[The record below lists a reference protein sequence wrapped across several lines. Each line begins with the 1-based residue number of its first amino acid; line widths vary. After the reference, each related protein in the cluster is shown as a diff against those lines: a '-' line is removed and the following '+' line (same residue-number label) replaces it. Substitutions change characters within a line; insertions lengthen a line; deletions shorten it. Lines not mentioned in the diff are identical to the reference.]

1 MDELNKTAAT
11 KPETRPEAA
20 KLQDAPRRR
29 VGSLT
34 MGACLIAAG
43 IFFLCYYFVPGFDWQ
58 LVVRIAPAAA
68 LVLLGCEVLFFAA
81 RPGRWKYD
89 FVSVLVC
96 LGLIAVCMCLSFLP
110 MVWSEIDPAR
120 GQNEMKL
127 SKAYTTQV
135 YEALR
140 KENPDLRLRDVYTDL
155 YLYAN
160 SVDDLQELQPG
171 DGHLSLTVMLYG
183 PYDSTGA
190 FAQDCRSV
198 AGTVRAGTL
207 QPDELR
213 IVWSPDNDPG
223 QSLDSGTLQRVEQ
236 YTLELDGTVQLD
248 WTADEMERQVEVQY
262 LMDEENEPEEDTA
275 PSEEAEPEAAVYS
288 QSRGRELWESFE
300 KILGVCEDERTDL
313 LLIAGDLFHRQPLV
327 RELKEVNYL
336 FSELTATKVVLIAG
350 NHDHLQKDSNYRSF
364 EWNDNVYPLFGK
376 KLEYVDFPELE
387 TAVYGL
393 SYYEREICQPLY
405 DDVAAAGIE
414 KNEILLAHGGDDRHI
429 PFDKKKLSRSGFSYI
444 ALGHIHKPQALQKD
458 KMIYAGALEPIDQN
472 DVGQHGYVKGE
483 LKDGKAAIQWIPFAG
498 REYIHSSVEVERS
511 DTEGSIRK
519 RVKQLINEYGNE
531 NIYKITLAGKRDPDI
546 AFEVNHLAEEGCVL
560 EILDETIP
568 AYDFEKL
575 YAENK
580 ETLLGRYIEKFAG
593 CEEGSVEYCA
603 LCEGVEALLTGNRG

>member
-11 KPETRPEAA
+11 EPETRPEAA

-34 MGACLIAAG
+34 LGACLIAAG

-96 LGLIAVCMCLSFLP
+96 LVLIACCFGLSLLP
-110 MVWSEIDPAR
+110 AVWDEIDPAR
-120 GQNEMKL
+120 RQNEMKL

-140 KENPDLRLRDVYTDL
+140 KENPDLRLRDVYTNL
-155 YLYAN
+155 YLYSNDVNA
-160 SVDDLQELQPG
+160 LQEMQPG

-262 LMDEENEPEEDTA
+262 LLDEENEPEEDTA
-275 PSEEAEPEAAVYS
+275 PSEEAEPEAAV
-288 QSRGRELWESFE
+288 
-300 KILGVCEDERTDL
+300 
-313 LLIAGDLFHRQPLV
+313 
-327 RELKEVNYL
+327 
-336 FSELTATKVVLIAG
+336 
-350 NHDHLQKDSNYRSF
+350 
-364 EWNDNVYPLFGK
+364 
-376 KLEYVDFPELE
+376 
-387 TAVYGL
+387 
-393 SYYEREICQPLY
+393 
-405 DDVAAAGIE
+405 
-414 KNEILLAHGGDDRHI
+414 
-429 PFDKKKLSRSGFSYI
+429 
-444 ALGHIHKPQALQKD
+444 
-458 KMIYAGALEPIDQN
+458 
-472 DVGQHGYVKGE
+472 
-483 LKDGKAAIQWIPFAG
+483 
-498 REYIHSSVEVERS
+498 
-511 DTEGSIRK
+511 
-519 RVKQLINEYGNE
+519 
-531 NIYKITLAGKRDPDI
+531 
-546 AFEVNHLAEEGCVL
+546 
-560 EILDETIP
+560 
-568 AYDFEKL
+568 
-575 YAENK
+575 
-580 ETLLGRYIEKFAG
+580 
-593 CEEGSVEYCA
+593 
-603 LCEGVEALLTGNRG
+603 

>member
-11 KPETRPEAA
+11 EPETT

-155 YLYAN
+155 YLYSNDVNA
-160 SVDDLQELQPG
+160 LQEMQPG

-262 LMDEENEPEEDTA
+262 LLDEENEPEEDTA
-275 PSEEAEPEAAVYS
+275 PSEEAEPEAAV
-288 QSRGRELWESFE
+288 
-300 KILGVCEDERTDL
+300 
-313 LLIAGDLFHRQPLV
+313 
-327 RELKEVNYL
+327 
-336 FSELTATKVVLIAG
+336 
-350 NHDHLQKDSNYRSF
+350 
-364 EWNDNVYPLFGK
+364 
-376 KLEYVDFPELE
+376 
-387 TAVYGL
+387 
-393 SYYEREICQPLY
+393 
-405 DDVAAAGIE
+405 
-414 KNEILLAHGGDDRHI
+414 
-429 PFDKKKLSRSGFSYI
+429 
-444 ALGHIHKPQALQKD
+444 
-458 KMIYAGALEPIDQN
+458 
-472 DVGQHGYVKGE
+472 
-483 LKDGKAAIQWIPFAG
+483 
-498 REYIHSSVEVERS
+498 
-511 DTEGSIRK
+511 
-519 RVKQLINEYGNE
+519 
-531 NIYKITLAGKRDPDI
+531 
-546 AFEVNHLAEEGCVL
+546 
-560 EILDETIP
+560 
-568 AYDFEKL
+568 
-575 YAENK
+575 
-580 ETLLGRYIEKFAG
+580 
-593 CEEGSVEYCA
+593 
-603 LCEGVEALLTGNRG
+603 

>member
-11 KPETRPEAA
+11 EPETRPEAA

-34 MGACLIAAG
+34 LGACLIAAG

-140 KENPDLRLRDVYTDL
+140 KENTDLRLRDVYTNL

-160 SVDDLQELQPG
+160 SVDDLQELQPS

-190 FAQDCRSV
+190 FAQ
-198 AGTVRAGTL
+198 
-207 QPDELR
+207 LR

-262 LMDEENEPEEDTA
+262 LMDEENEPEE
-275 PSEEAEPEAAVYS
+275 EAEPEAA
-288 QSRGRELWESFE
+288 
-300 KILGVCEDERTDL
+300 
-313 LLIAGDLFHRQPLV
+313 A
-327 RELKEVNYL
+327 
-336 FSELTATKVVLIAG
+336 
-350 NHDHLQKDSNYRSF
+350 
-364 EWNDNVYPLFGK
+364 
-376 KLEYVDFPELE
+376 
-387 TAVYGL
+387 
-393 SYYEREICQPLY
+393 
-405 DDVAAAGIE
+405 
-414 KNEILLAHGGDDRHI
+414 
-429 PFDKKKLSRSGFSYI
+429 
-444 ALGHIHKPQALQKD
+444 
-458 KMIYAGALEPIDQN
+458 
-472 DVGQHGYVKGE
+472 
-483 LKDGKAAIQWIPFAG
+483 
-498 REYIHSSVEVERS
+498 
-511 DTEGSIRK
+511 
-519 RVKQLINEYGNE
+519 
-531 NIYKITLAGKRDPDI
+531 
-546 AFEVNHLAEEGCVL
+546 
-560 EILDETIP
+560 
-568 AYDFEKL
+568 
-575 YAENK
+575 
-580 ETLLGRYIEKFAG
+580 
-593 CEEGSVEYCA
+593 
-603 LCEGVEALLTGNRG
+603 

>member
-1 MDELNKTAAT
+1 M
-11 KPETRPEAA
+11 
-20 KLQDAPRRR
+20 
-29 VGSLT
+29 GSLT
-34 MGACLIAAG
+34 LGACLIAAG

-155 YLYAN
+155 YLYSNDVNA
-160 SVDDLQELQPG
+160 LQEMQPG

-275 PSEEAEPEAAVYS
+275 PSEEAEPEAAV
-288 QSRGRELWESFE
+288 
-300 KILGVCEDERTDL
+300 
-313 LLIAGDLFHRQPLV
+313 
-327 RELKEVNYL
+327 
-336 FSELTATKVVLIAG
+336 
-350 NHDHLQKDSNYRSF
+350 
-364 EWNDNVYPLFGK
+364 
-376 KLEYVDFPELE
+376 
-387 TAVYGL
+387 
-393 SYYEREICQPLY
+393 
-405 DDVAAAGIE
+405 
-414 KNEILLAHGGDDRHI
+414 
-429 PFDKKKLSRSGFSYI
+429 
-444 ALGHIHKPQALQKD
+444 
-458 KMIYAGALEPIDQN
+458 
-472 DVGQHGYVKGE
+472 
-483 LKDGKAAIQWIPFAG
+483 
-498 REYIHSSVEVERS
+498 
-511 DTEGSIRK
+511 
-519 RVKQLINEYGNE
+519 
-531 NIYKITLAGKRDPDI
+531 
-546 AFEVNHLAEEGCVL
+546 
-560 EILDETIP
+560 
-568 AYDFEKL
+568 
-575 YAENK
+575 
-580 ETLLGRYIEKFAG
+580 
-593 CEEGSVEYCA
+593 
-603 LCEGVEALLTGNRG
+603 

>member
-1 MDELNKTAAT
+1 MDEPNKTAAT
-11 KPETRPEAA
+11 EPETRPEAA

-34 MGACLIAAG
+34 LGACLIAAG

-96 LGLIAVCMCLSFLP
+96 LVLIAVCMCLSFLP

-140 KENPDLRLRDVYTDL
+140 KENPDLRLRDVYTNL
-155 YLYAN
+155 YLYSNDVNA
-160 SVDDLQELQPG
+160 LQEMQPG

-262 LMDEENEPEEDTA
+262 LLDEENEPEE
-275 PSEEAEPEAAVYS
+275 EAEPEAA
-288 QSRGRELWESFE
+288 
-300 KILGVCEDERTDL
+300 
-313 LLIAGDLFHRQPLV
+313 A
-327 RELKEVNYL
+327 
-336 FSELTATKVVLIAG
+336 
-350 NHDHLQKDSNYRSF
+350 
-364 EWNDNVYPLFGK
+364 
-376 KLEYVDFPELE
+376 
-387 TAVYGL
+387 
-393 SYYEREICQPLY
+393 
-405 DDVAAAGIE
+405 
-414 KNEILLAHGGDDRHI
+414 
-429 PFDKKKLSRSGFSYI
+429 
-444 ALGHIHKPQALQKD
+444 
-458 KMIYAGALEPIDQN
+458 
-472 DVGQHGYVKGE
+472 
-483 LKDGKAAIQWIPFAG
+483 
-498 REYIHSSVEVERS
+498 
-511 DTEGSIRK
+511 
-519 RVKQLINEYGNE
+519 
-531 NIYKITLAGKRDPDI
+531 
-546 AFEVNHLAEEGCVL
+546 
-560 EILDETIP
+560 
-568 AYDFEKL
+568 
-575 YAENK
+575 
-580 ETLLGRYIEKFAG
+580 
-593 CEEGSVEYCA
+593 
-603 LCEGVEALLTGNRG
+603 

>member
-1 MDELNKTAAT
+1 MDEPNKTAAT
-11 KPETRPEAA
+11 EPETRPEAA

-34 MGACLIAAG
+34 LGACLIAAG

-96 LGLIAVCMCLSFLP
+96 LVLIACCFGLSLLP
-110 MVWSEIDPAR
+110 AVWDEIDPAR
-120 GQNEMKL
+120 GQTEAKL
-127 SKAYTTQV
+127 SKAYTAQV

-155 YLYAN
+155 YLYSNDVNA
-160 SVDDLQELQPG
+160 LQELQPS

-262 LMDEENEPEEDTA
+262 LLDEENEPEEDTA
-275 PSEEAEPEAAVYS
+275 PSEEAEPE
-288 QSRGRELWESFE
+288 
-300 KILGVCEDERTDL
+300 
-313 LLIAGDLFHRQPLV
+313 
-327 RELKEVNYL
+327 
-336 FSELTATKVVLIAG
+336 
-350 NHDHLQKDSNYRSF
+350 
-364 EWNDNVYPLFGK
+364 
-376 KLEYVDFPELE
+376 
-387 TAVYGL
+387 TAV
-393 SYYEREICQPLY
+393 
-405 DDVAAAGIE
+405 
-414 KNEILLAHGGDDRHI
+414 
-429 PFDKKKLSRSGFSYI
+429 
-444 ALGHIHKPQALQKD
+444 
-458 KMIYAGALEPIDQN
+458 
-472 DVGQHGYVKGE
+472 
-483 LKDGKAAIQWIPFAG
+483 
-498 REYIHSSVEVERS
+498 
-511 DTEGSIRK
+511 
-519 RVKQLINEYGNE
+519 
-531 NIYKITLAGKRDPDI
+531 
-546 AFEVNHLAEEGCVL
+546 
-560 EILDETIP
+560 
-568 AYDFEKL
+568 
-575 YAENK
+575 
-580 ETLLGRYIEKFAG
+580 
-593 CEEGSVEYCA
+593 
-603 LCEGVEALLTGNRG
+603 